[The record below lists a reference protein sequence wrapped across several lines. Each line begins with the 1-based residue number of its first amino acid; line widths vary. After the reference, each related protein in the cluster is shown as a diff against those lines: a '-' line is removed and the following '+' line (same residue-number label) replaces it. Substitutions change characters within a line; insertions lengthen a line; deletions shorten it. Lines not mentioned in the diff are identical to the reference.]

1 MNITIIGQGKVGTA
15 LGENLRKHGHAIT
28 YAGREN
34 VRDASSGADAIIV
47 AASPV
52 GTFDIIDALKPVV
65 DGVVII
71 DAMNSVSKRL
81 ENYSTTTHAFA
92 ALLPSAKVV
101 KCFNTVGYETMADP
115 VFGDVHADMFMAG
128 DDADAKAV
136 AERLAR
142 DCGFGVC
149 HDVGGSNRWETLEHL
164 AMVWISLAMFQ
175 GKGRAFAWHLVERP

>member
-1 MNITIIGQGKVGTA
+1 MNITIIGKGKVGTA
-15 LGENLRKHGHAIT
+15 LGENLRSHGHVIT
-28 YAGREN
+28 YAGRDN
-34 VRDASSGADAIIV
+34 VREASKGADVIIV
-47 AASPV
+47 AASPA
-52 GTFDIIDALKPVV
+52 GTFDIIDALLPVA

-81 ENYSTTTHAFA
+81 ENYPTTTHAFA
-92 ALLPSAKVV
+92 TLLPNAKVV
-101 KCFNTVGYETMADP
+101 KCFNTVGFETMGNP
-115 VFGDVHADMFMAG
+115 VYGEVHADMFMAG
-128 DDADAKAV
+128 DNSDAKSV
-136 AERLAR
+136 ADQLAR